1 MDVSAVDICN
11 IALDSLGSK
20 PPIVSF
26 DDSTDVAR
34 LCKRIYP
41 VSRNKV
47 LRAHDWNCAIARET
61 LAPLA
66 DAPVS
71 GYSYQYQLP
80 ISPLCLRVLNMT
92 NVADAEYRVEG
103 DKLLTDEE
111 ECSIR
116 YIKEVTDTTAF
127 DPDLIE
133 LIALRVAADIAFSI
147 TQSLSIEAKSEQKYQ
162 MALYEAKGIN
172 NTESR
177 QPDPETN
184 NSWIDAGR
192 S

>member
-11 IALDSLGSK
+11 MALDNLGAK

-26 DDSTDVAR
+26 DDNTDVAR
-34 LCKRIYP
+34 TCKRVYP
-41 VSRNKV
+41 ISRNKV
-47 LRAHDWNCAIARET
+47 LRAHEWNCAIARET
-61 LAPLA
+61 LAALV

-80 ISPLCLRVLNMT
+80 IAPLCLRVLNMT
-92 NVADAEYRVEG
+92 NVENAEYRIEG

-116 YIKEVTDTTAF
+116 YIREVTNTTEF

-133 LIALRVAADIAFSI
+133 LIALRLAADIAYSI
-147 TQSLSIEAKSEQKYQ
+147 TQSKTVEAGCEQKYQ
-162 MALYEAKGIN
+162 FNLIRTKGIN
-172 NTESR
+172 NNESR